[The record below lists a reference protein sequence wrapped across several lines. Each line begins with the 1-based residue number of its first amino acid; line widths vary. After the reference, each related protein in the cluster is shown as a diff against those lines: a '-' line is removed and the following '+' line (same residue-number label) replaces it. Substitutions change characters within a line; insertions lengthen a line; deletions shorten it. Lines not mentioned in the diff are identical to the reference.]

1 MSVIGSD
8 SINKASLLE
17 KLIELNPEI
26 DPSRI
31 EKALETIFDEVSM
44 ALICGDRVELRGFG
58 SLVVR
63 KRGKGEKR
71 NPKSG
76 SKVQVSDR
84 GSLYFRAS
92 RDLIKSLN
100 TSASNDN

>member
-1 MSVIGSD
+1 M
-8 SINKASLLE
+8 LLQ
-17 KLIELNPEI
+17 KLVELNPEL
-26 DPSRI
+26 DPSRV
-31 EKALETIFDEVSM
+31 EHALETVFDEVSM

-63 KRGKGEKR
+63 KRGKGEAR

-76 SKVQVSDR
+76 TKVQVADR

-92 RDLIKSLN
+92 RELVKDLNQL
-100 TSASNDN
+100 ASNDN